1 MQQQLRKEFLDKI
14 MDSTIS
20 RLRND
25 EEIKKLKD
33 ELLQSHYKTNLAHD
47 QYEQLLTDLEPPP
60 FDLGS
65 L

>member
-1 MQQQLRKEFLDKI
+1 